1 METRTIEKWSDYV
14 LLLDEQNVYSFAKA
28 QERLGSCHRKGVTKY
43 LQEQEKTPMS
53 TFYDWD
59 GEYAVGGDWE
69 DVGSPVIIGYID
81 VWVNDDGYMLLAE

>member
-1 METRTIEKWSDYV
+1 
-14 LLLDEQNVYSFAKA
+14 
-28 QERLGSCHRKGVTKY
+28 
-43 LQEQEKTPMS
+43 MS

-81 VWVNDDGYMLLAE
+81 VWVNDDGYTLPKIKYVCIKLTFLLFF